1 MKRILS
7 ILCCLA
13 LVFCLTACGKE
24 PELEEPSTGSIPVS
38 SNTLTSTKPQKP
50 YWDTHEP
57 LSYAGIYNGQRFS
70 GDYKIERG
78 GETREGDVYFDRP
91 WLVGKLEDKNQPSS
105 AKEESIIE
113 PFLDIYYDRKNNRY
127 IDAWQTGVLRHEDG
141 YAEFDF
147 KTNTY
152 YYNDTSCKIPKL
164 REAFIEADD
173 EFVVYAVSYTHLTL
187 PTIRLV

>member
-57 LSYAGIYNGQRFS
+57 LSYAGILKLNAAV
-70 GDYKIERG
+70 KPERAMCILIAHG
-78 GETREGDVYFDRP
+78 
-91 WLVGKLEDKNQPSS
+91 
-105 AKEESIIE
+105 
-113 PFLDIYYDRKNNRY
+113 
-127 IDAWQTGVLRHEDG
+127 
-141 YAEFDF
+141 
-147 KTNTY
+147 
-152 YYNDTSCKIPKL
+152 
-164 REAFIEADD
+164 
-173 EFVVYAVSYTHLTL
+173 
-187 PTIRLV
+187 

>member
-1 MKRILS
+1 MKKILA

-91 WLVGKLEDKNQPSS
+91 WLVGKLEIKISPLLQKKSPLSS
-105 AKEESIIE
+105 RFWTSIM
-113 PFLDIYYDRKNNRY
+113 
-127 IDAWQTGVLRHEDG
+127 TGRTIGISMHG
-141 YAEFDF
+141 RQEF
-147 KTNTY
+147 
-152 YYNDTSCKIPKL
+152 
-164 REAFIEADD
+164 
-173 EFVVYAVSYTHLTL
+173 
-187 PTIRLV
+187 